1 MVHLSSQHRH
11 GSTPTV
17 AASVQQ
23 LPFQAVVYGSIDV
36 PAGMSPDEAKAYVR
50 ENALAEGFWNKTAIL
65 VGNEPDEIVANL
77 TDDIV
82 QYVRKAEA
90 IVADT
95 DEDHTVYER
104 WHNLVRSCVR
114 P

>member
-1 MVHLSSQHRH
+1 MVGSPSQHRQT
-11 GSTPTV
+11 STDTPP
-17 AASVQQ
+17 APASKVN
-23 LPFQAVVYGSIDV
+23 FQAIIYGSLGV
-36 PAGMSPDEAKAYVR
+36 PDDLPADEAKAYVR
-50 ENALAEGFWNKTAIL
+50 ENAISEGFWNKTAIL
-65 VGNEPDEIVANL
+65 VGNEPDEIVAHL

-95 DEDHTVYER
+95 EEDHTVYER